1 MHDLINL
8 LLSLVR
14 YSAASLR
21 LTADYLQTR
30 ASIRFGK
37 QQVRRFMVN
46 PHRLGLP
53 AGLNYDN
60 VEELIEGLEGA
71 GHT

>member
-1 MHDLINL
+1 MHDLTNL

-14 YSAASLR
+14 SSAYSLR
-21 LTADYLQTR
+21 LAANYLQ
-30 ASIRFGK
+30 RFRFEK
-37 QQVRRFMVN
+37 QQVRRVMVN